1 MFELNRSPSGLENL
15 GSGSAFS
22 SSPPGDSSKEF
33 FVFTASNRTASAGS
47 SASDVTGGGGDSSL
61 KEPPSLDSHF
71 ITEVHVA
78 SGVENKLVVS
88 LNSSSPRQTKLTV
101 ETKPQPPR
109 SPKQQLA
116 RNVRVHSSSSP
127 IKKDSNT
134 PLPVPAPAPA
144 TKPALELTPLLPE
157 SPKHDFVP
165 THSLVDVDTTTTTA
179 AATAAAAAKLE
190 AGDDALK
197 SPSMQFSPSRT
208 SHKLETHQLAN
219 ASPTMDDINTAKL
232 KLLGADEKRGI
243 CDPEACQSAVP
254 VRAGVRKRRVA
265 IVVALIVMVVVAT
278 VVGAVL
284 GLRSASQKR
293 SVTPPPP
300 PPSNSPSFSPN
311 NASLGA
317 SGNAHLSPASS
328 ATSTSTPMTTAS
340 VDTAAATATTTTSSS
355 SSVTTTNN
363 NVAITT
369 TTTTSTSNSATTTTA
384 AATTTPPPPPSL
396 PLPLLPPNPP
406 PPPSPPPP
414 SPPPSPPLPSPP
426 PPPPPSPPPL
436 PSPPPPLPPHA
447 PSPFPPP
454 YPARSKLAYMSTF
467 IDNLNAN
474 ITNSYMNWETFEAEI
489 LEVVRTS
496 TTSNGG
502 LVDFV
507 PNWLGMGEG
516 VVGVSVEN
524 RKIYA
529 LRIGSASAP
538 SAVYI
543 QGGIHAR
550 EWLSPGGVLGL
561 LHMVAQPTFRN
572 SFPEVAEHFSKCAWY
587 VVPMVNPDGYEY
599 SHTTSRMWRKNRRSN
614 EPQSRCIGV
623 DVNRN
628 FETHFGHQWSSA
640 DYCDE
645 MYRGPAPFS
654 EPETIAVQRLMKQI
668 LPRHYVGASLDFH
681 SYGQLI
687 LRQPGWVKGIPPSV
701 SAETQSYQQKV
712 GETMSR
718 EILALGGAQY
728 GVQSGQEMYPVGGAA
743 DGWLYTQVEGDHHLS
758 YAVELR
764 PCFDCNVIGFRA
776 PASLLPATIL
786 EMFVM
791 GEVLAEHAIS
801 AVETQ
806 PSIAEA
812 LTRRRARLLSYEDS
826 APPFHAFA

>member
-1 MFELNRSPSGLENL
+1 
-15 GSGSAFS
+15 
-22 SSPPGDSSKEF
+22 
-33 FVFTASNRTASAGS
+33 
-47 SASDVTGGGGDSSL
+47 
-61 KEPPSLDSHF
+61 
-71 ITEVHVA
+71 
-78 SGVENKLVVS
+78 
-88 LNSSSPRQTKLTV
+88 
-101 ETKPQPPR
+101 
-109 SPKQQLA
+109 
-116 RNVRVHSSSSP
+116 
-127 IKKDSNT
+127 
-134 PLPVPAPAPA
+134 
-144 TKPALELTPLLPE
+144 
-157 SPKHDFVP
+157 
-165 THSLVDVDTTTTTA
+165 
-179 AATAAAAAKLE
+179 
-190 AGDDALK
+190 
-197 SPSMQFSPSRT
+197 
-208 SHKLETHQLAN
+208 
-219 ASPTMDDINTAKL
+219 
-232 KLLGADEKRGI
+232 
-243 CDPEACQSAVP
+243 
-254 VRAGVRKRRVA
+254 
-265 IVVALIVMVVVAT
+265 
-278 VVGAVL
+278 
-284 GLRSASQKR
+284 
-293 SVTPPPP
+293 
-300 PPSNSPSFSPN
+300 
-311 NASLGA
+311 
-317 SGNAHLSPASS
+317 
-328 ATSTSTPMTTAS
+328 
-340 VDTAAATATTTTSSS
+340 
-355 SSVTTTNN
+355 
-363 NVAITT
+363 
-369 TTTTSTSNSATTTTA
+369 
-384 AATTTPPPPPSL
+384 
-396 PLPLLPPNPP
+396 
-406 PPPSPPPP
+406 
-414 SPPPSPPLPSPP
+414 
-426 PPPPPSPPPL
+426 
-436 PSPPPPLPPHA
+436 
-447 PSPFPPP
+447 
-454 YPARSKLAYMSTF
+454 MSTF

-507 PNWLGMGEG
+507 PNWLGMGKG

-550 EWLSPGGVLGL
+550 EWISPGGVLGL

-614 EPQSRCIGV
+614 EPQSRCMGV